1 MAGYRMLIANH
12 VVRVAGAEQAL
23 LRLLDE
29 IDRDL
34 FEPALACPGEGP
46 LTEELRKR
54 GMKVHTGF
62 PAERLLK
69 IRRRSL
75 GSDRLAVL
83 AYPLDMLRTVLG
95 LARLIRREGFDLVLT
110 NSAKADIYGTLA
122 GRLAGRP
129 VVWRIHDVVDEQA
142 FSRLNIWLLKTC
154 AKYLAARVL
163 TPSPAVRDALVR
175 LGVPAKKIPVVY
187 YGIDFDK
194 VRPGRS
200 REEVRAE
207 LGIPPS
213 APVAAFVGRL
223 VEWKGPDYFLRAAA
237 LVAEENPE
245 ARFLLVGDAMFGE
258 QAFEDMLHDLARELG
273 LEERAV
279 FTGFREDVPDL
290 MAAADVLVH
299 ASVLPDPLPNVII
312 EAMAL
317 GCPVVAADGGGV
329 PVMVED
335 GVTGI
340 IVPPRDYR
348 AMAGAITRLLADAG
362 EASAMGKAGVE
373 RARRLFDKDENAR
386 ILEDELLVALGEER
400 RRPGGP

>member
-1 MAGYRMLIANH
+1 MARYKVLIANH

-34 FEPALACPGEGP
+34 FEPALACPEEGP
-46 LTEELRKR
+46 LTDELRKR
-54 GMKVHTGF
+54 GMAVRTGY
-62 PAERLLK
+62 PTPRLLK

-83 AYPLDMLRTVLG
+83 AYPLDMARTVLG
-95 LARLIRREGFDLVLT
+95 LARLIRREGFDLVFT
-110 NSAKADIYGTLA
+110 NSAKADIYGSLA

-129 VVWRIHDVVDEQA
+129 VVWRIHDVVDEEA
-142 FSRLNIWLLKTC
+142 FSRLNVWLLKTC
-154 AKYLAARVL
+154 ARRLAALVI

-175 LGVPAKKIPVVY
+175 LGVPGEKIPVVY
-187 YGIDFDK
+187 YGIDFEK
-194 VRPGRS
+194 VRPRRS
-200 REEVRAE
+200 RAEVLME
-207 LGIPPS
+207 LGVAAD

-237 LVAEENPE
+237 RVAEELPE

-273 LEERAV
+273 LAERAV

-290 MAAADVLVH
+290 MAAADVVVH

-317 GCPVVAADGGGV
+317 GRPVVAADGGGV

-340 IVPPRDYR
+340 IVPPRDHA
-348 AMAGAITRLLADAG
+348 AMAGAMSRLLRDRDGA
-362 EASAMGKAGVE
+362 EAMGAAGVE

-386 ILEDELLVALGEER
+386 ILEDELLRALGAPRER
-400 RRPGGP
+400 PAGP